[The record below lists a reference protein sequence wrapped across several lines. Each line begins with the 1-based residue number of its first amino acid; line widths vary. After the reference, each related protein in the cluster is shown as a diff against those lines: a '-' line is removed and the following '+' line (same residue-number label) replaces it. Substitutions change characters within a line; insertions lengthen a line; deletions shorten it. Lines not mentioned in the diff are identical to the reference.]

1 MQIVPDIRT
10 AHLSTP
16 AVITVGNFDGVHR
29 GHQTLLRH
37 LSAVAAESDGPQP
50 VTAIVTF
57 DPHPLAVL
65 RPDVPLKLLTTPH
78 ERLQIAAGLGIDIGV
93 ILPFTRELAALE
105 PRAFLALLKQRL
117 GLSALVVGPDFA
129 LGRGRTGNLDVL
141 AGLAEELD
149 YRLVVLEPI
158 AWEGKSVR
166 SNVIRQ
172 LLTEGEV
179 DEAAALLGRLYHVSG
194 IVQVGDRLGHQL
206 GIPTANFL
214 ETEHKLRPGNG
225 VYATRT
231 WLQRDG
237 RPHAY
242 QSVTNIGVRPTV
254 NGALRRLETHI
265 LDFPPS
271 GDSGDLY
278 GQELTV
284 EFLTRLRGE
293 QKFTGVPE
301 LVAQIHA
308 DIDAARRLFASAPS
322 LQQPFFLTPLA

>member
-10 AHLSTP
+10 ADLPTP
-16 AVITVGNFDGVHR
+16 AVVTVGNFDGVHR
-29 GHQTLLRH
+29 GHQALLRY
-37 LSAVAAESDGPQP
+37 LSTVAAESPGPQP
-50 VTAIVTF
+50 ATAIVTF
-57 DPHPLAVL
+57 DPHPLTVL
-65 RPDVPLKLLTTPH
+65 RPDVPLKLLTTPY
-78 ERLQIAAGLGIDIGV
+78 ERLQIAAGLGIDVGV

-129 LGRGRTGNLDVL
+129 LGRGRSGNLEVL
-141 AGLAEELD
+141 AGLAEEMD

-172 LLTEGEV
+172 HLAEGDV

-214 ETEHKLRPGNG
+214 ETEHKLWPGNG

-231 WLQRDG
+231 WLQRNG
-237 RPHAY
+237 RSHAY
-242 QSVTNIGVRPTV
+242 HSVTNIGVRPTV

-265 LDFPPS
+265 LDFPPA
-271 GDSGDLY
+271 GESGDLY

-284 EFLTRLRGE
+284 EFVSRLRGE
-293 QKFTGVPE
+293 QKFDGVSQ

-308 DIDAARRLFASAPS
+308 DIDAARRLLASAS
-322 LQQPFFLTPLA
+322 LPEQPFFLASPA